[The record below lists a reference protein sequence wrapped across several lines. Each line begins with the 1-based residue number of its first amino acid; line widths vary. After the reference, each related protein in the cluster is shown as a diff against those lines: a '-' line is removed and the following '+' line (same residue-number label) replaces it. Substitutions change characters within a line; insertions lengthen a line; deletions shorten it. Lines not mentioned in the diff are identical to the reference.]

1 MKTLGLL
8 GGMSAESTTVYYQT
22 LNRLARARLG
32 GIHSAQLLIH
42 SVDFAPIADLLAQGE
57 TAAIGAMLAANAR
70 TLESGGAAA
79 VLICTNTMHQNFDQ
93 VADAVHVPVIHIGD
107 ATADA
112 LKARAVTRPLLLA
125 TRYTMEKPFYLDRL
139 AAHGIAA
146 SVPDQCDRDRLQAI
160 IFEELVVGDIRAASK
175 AQVMSMYAKARA
187 AGCDGVIFGCTEI
200 GLLVSQDDFDTPAV
214 DTAIVHCEAAM
225 DFALGQVTMRS
236 GGIA

>member
-32 GIHSAQLLIH
+32 GIHSAELLIR
-42 SVDFAPIADLLAQGE
+42 SVDFAPIAELQSRDDWDATGALLAKHARVLE
-57 TAAIGAMLAANAR
+57 RAGA
-70 TLESGGAAA
+70 ESL
-79 VLICTNTMHQNFDQ
+79 LICANTMHLNY
-93 VADAVHVPVIHIGD
+93 DAVVAAVSIPVIHIGD

-112 LKARAVTRPLLLA
+112 LKACAVSRPLLLA

-146 SVPDQCDRDRLQAI
+146 SVPDKADRDRLQAI
-160 IFEELVVGDIRAASK
+160 IFEELVVGDIRATSK
-175 AQVMSMYAKARA
+175 AQVMAMYAKARA
-187 AGCDGVIFGCTEI
+187 EGCDGVIFGCTEI
-200 GLLVSQDDFDTPAV
+200 GLLVSPGDFDTPAV

-225 DFALGQVTMRS
+225 DFALG
-236 GGIA
+236 